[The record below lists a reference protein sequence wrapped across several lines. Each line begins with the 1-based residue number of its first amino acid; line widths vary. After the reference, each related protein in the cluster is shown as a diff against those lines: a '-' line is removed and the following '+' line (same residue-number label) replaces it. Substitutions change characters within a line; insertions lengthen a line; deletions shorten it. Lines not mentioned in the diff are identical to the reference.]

1 MTTASVR
8 VALPKLF
15 LWSEPGRIQ
24 EYPEAASRAEAGRV
38 YSRTELEREVFDIA
52 ATMEFK
58 GGAPRGKGT
67 DGVVNSYG
75 LERSGARYRIN
86 GINLFEQLPKGVR
99 ATSECL
105 ELGRAYRDA
114 ETDKDWARRLAHQ
127 LLRREPRTRLIIGL
141 GLRGW
146 RLGVEAQGGIPSG
159 ALTLTSPTGETLAIA
174 QRNCEGFNALLGD
187 HAELALGPAWR
198 ADLTALGAT
207 GPIAWEGVQGGTPS
221 TNDLPTALKK
231 ALAVFFHIDAFEGGP
246 TSWELDGAAFAEALG
261 LEDLAPLGFEDV
273 ASPAALTD
281 DEAFTRAVRD
291 CAGADGFVIVSQL
304 ADRFGELLHV
314 PAQDRAAVLDS
325 FARTAMY
332 HDHLRVLDRHPGQPR
347 MGRGLFGEPGSRRVR
362 LDFTPLAAANQQPR
376 SAAQTSAVMTSSEKQ
391 GEER

>member
-1 MTTASVR
+1 MTTACVR
-8 VALPKLF
+8 IALPKLF

-24 EYPEAASRAEAGRV
+24 EYPEAASRTQAHRV

-52 ATMEFK
+52 ATMAFK

-67 DGVVNSYG
+67 DGIINSYG

-105 ELGRAYRDA
+105 ELGAAYRDA
-114 ETDKDWARRLAHQ
+114 DTDKDWARRLAHQ
-127 LLRREPRTRLIIGL
+127 LLRREPRTRLVIGL

-146 RLGVEAQGGIPSG
+146 RLDVDAEAGIPSG
-159 ALTLTSPTGETLAIA
+159 ALSLTSPTGETLAVA
-174 QRNCEGFNALLGD
+174 QRNCDGFNALLAD
-187 HAELALGPAWR
+187 NAELALGPAWR
-198 ADLTALGAT
+198 ADLTAQGAT
-207 GPIAWEGVQGGTPS
+207 GPVAWEGVQDGSPS
-221 TNDLPTALKK
+221 TSDLPIALKK
-231 ALAVFFHIDAFEGGP
+231 ALAVFLHIGAFDGGP
-246 TSWELDGAAFAEALG
+246 SSWELDGGGLAEALG
-261 LEDLAPLGFEDV
+261 IDDLAPFGFEDM
-273 ASPAALTD
+273 SSRAALTD
-281 DEAFTRAVRD
+281 DEAFARAVRD

-304 ADRFGELLHV
+304 ADRFGDLLHV

-332 HDHLRVLDRHPGQPR
+332 HEHLRVLDRHPGQPR
-347 MGRGLFGEPGSRRVR
+347 MGRGLFGEPGSRRIR
-362 LDFTPLAAANQQPR
+362 LDFTPLTAANQQPP
-376 SAAQTSAVMTSSEKQ
+376 SAAQTSAVVTSSEKE

>member
-1 MTTASVR
+1 MTTTAVR
-8 VALPKLF
+8 IALPKLF
-15 LWSEPGRIQ
+15 LWSEPERIQ
-24 EYPEAASRAEAGRV
+24 EYPEAASRAETDRV

-52 ATMEFK
+52 ATMKFK

-67 DGVVNSYG
+67 DGVINSYG

-86 GINLFEQLPKGVR
+86 GINLFEQLPKGMR
-99 ATSECL
+99 ATSECI

-114 ETDKDWARRLAHQ
+114 ETDSDWARQLAHQ
-127 LLRREPRTRLIIGL
+127 LLRREPRTRLVIGL

-146 RLGVEAQGGIPSG
+146 RLGVEAPGGIPNGGLS
-159 ALTLTSPTGETLAIA
+159 LTSPAGETLAVA
-174 QRNCEGFNALLGD
+174 PRNCEGFNALLAD
-187 HAELALGPAWR
+187 NAELALGLAWR
-198 ADLTALGAT
+198 ADLNALGAS
-207 GPIAWEGVQGGTPS
+207 GAVVWEGVQGRTPS

-231 ALAVFFHIDAFEGGP
+231 ALAVFFHLGAFEGGP
-246 TSWELDGAAFAEALG
+246 ASWEIDGAGLAQALG
-261 LEDLAPLGFEDV
+261 IADLASLGFEGV
-273 ASPAALTD
+273 VSPAALTD

-304 ADRFGELLHV
+304 ADRFGELLHI
-314 PAQDRAAVLDS
+314 PSQDRAAVLDS

-362 LDFTPLAAANQQPR
+362 IDFTPLNAANQQPR
-376 SAAQTSAVMTSSEKQ
+376 PADQPLAATTFSDRE
-391 GEER
+391 GEDR

>member
-1 MTTASVR
+1 MTTASIR
-8 VALPKLF
+8 IALPKLF

-24 EYPEAASRAEAGRV
+24 EYPEASSRAHAGRV

-67 DGVVNSYG
+67 DGVINSYG
-75 LERSGARYRIN
+75 LERSGSRYRIN

-99 ATSECL
+99 ATSECI
-105 ELGRAYRDA
+105 ELGAAYRDA
-114 ETDKDWARRLAHQ
+114 DTDKDWARRLAHQ
-127 LLRREPRTRLIIGL
+127 LLRREPRTRLVIGL

-146 RLGVEAQGGIPSG
+146 RLGVNAEGGIPSG
-159 ALTLTSPTGETLAIA
+159 ALSLTSPTGETFTIA
-174 QRNCEGFNALLGD
+174 QRNCDEFNALLGD
-187 HAELALGPAWR
+187 NAELALGPAWR
-198 ADLTALGAT
+198 ADLTALGAA
-207 GPIAWEGVQGGTPS
+207 GPVAWEGVQGGTPS

-231 ALAVFFHIDAFEGGP
+231 ALAVFFHIGAFDGGP
-246 TSWELDGAAFAEALG
+246 TSWELDGAGLAEALG
-261 LEDLAPLGFEDV
+261 IDDLSPLGFEDV
-273 ASPAALTD
+273 PSPAALTD

-291 CAGADGFVIVSQL
+291 CGGADGFVIVSQL

-314 PAQDRAAVLDS
+314 PVQDRAAVLDG

-347 MGRGLFGEPGSRRVR
+347 MGRGLFGEPASRRIRIEFSPV
-362 LDFTPLAAANQQPR
+362 TVANQR
-376 SAAQTSAVMTSSEKQ
+376 SRFEAQTSAVVTSSEKQ